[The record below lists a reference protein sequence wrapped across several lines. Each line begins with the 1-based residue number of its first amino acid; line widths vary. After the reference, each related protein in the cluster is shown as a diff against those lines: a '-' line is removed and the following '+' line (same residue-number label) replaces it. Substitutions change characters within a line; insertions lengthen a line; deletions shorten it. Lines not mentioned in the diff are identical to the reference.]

1 MLVTVASAPLVSIIS
16 VTRNDVSGLEFTG
29 ESVSKQTFGDIEWI
43 VADGDSHDG
52 TKALMGSWD
61 ACPVTFLSKPDRSI
75 YEGMNNGAAAATGT
89 WLHFL
94 NAGDAFSEPSTMERV
109 AEILTQSSQEWGFG
123 AVRNL
128 RADGSGFSMQCASP
142 FDPRGVALGNT
153 TIPHQGTFVRRETFE
168 SLNGFLID
176 FGTEADQ
183 EFIYRL
189 SLRGTPFEM
198 VWPIADVRMGGTGWN
213 GGTGHFPRAMRR
225 ARRAHGTPIG
235 GNWIVDSVATGAV
248 LGKSYWTKTEGFIA
262 NRLRG

>member
-1 MLVTVASAPLVSIIS
+1 MLMTVPSAPLISIIS
-16 VTRNDVSGLEFTG
+16 VTRDDASGLKTTG
-29 ESVSKQTFGDIEWI
+29 ESVAQQTFDDVEWI
-43 VADGDSHDG
+43 VSDGDSHDA
-52 TKALMGSWD
+52 TKVLMEGWE
-61 ACPVTFLSKPDRSI
+61 ACPVTFLSQRDRSI
-75 YEGMNNGAAAATGT
+75 YEGMNNGAVAATGR

-94 NAGDAFSEPSTMERV
+94 NSGDAFSEPTTLERV
-109 AEILTQSSQEWGFG
+109 AQILTETGRDWGFG

-128 RADGSGFSMQCASP
+128 RPDGSGFSMQCASP

-153 TIPHQGTFVRRETFE
+153 TIPHQGTFVRRELFE
-168 SLNGFLID
+168 SLSGFLID

-189 SLRGTPFEM
+189 TLRGTPFEV
-198 VWPIADVRMGGTGWN
+198 VWPIADVRMGGTGWS

-225 ARRAHGTPIG
+225 ARRAHGAPIG

-248 LGKSYWTKTEGFIA
+248 LGKSYWTKVEGLIA